1 MDPELEPPL
10 VHFAAT
16 DHDSVDTA
24 VSTNPGGGGK
34 LQRCEEKALMIS
46 VSSLH
51 STSNLQDPD
60 FSSDDPGS
68 SLCSGRTVKCGAD
81 AAHGGRL
88 LSLIGKKLYLHVVGV
103 EPSERSTISVDST
116 EVCDTR
122 ESDGIASSD
131 ELKQRGFDI
140 LMLSELMELEAMKS
154 SSQLNH
160 MVLPRFLN

>member
-1 MDPELEPPL
+1 MGNLSSSPRVLAKIGLLHLPKILPFYIQSPRSRFL
-10 VHFAAT
+10 F
-16 DHDSVDTA
+16 
-24 VSTNPGGGGK
+24 
-34 LQRCEEKALMIS
+34 RCHNRTL
-46 VSSLH
+46 
-51 STSNLQDPD
+51 T
-60 FSSDDPGS
+60 PGS